1 RAPGRQGGARA
12 LDGGPGG
19 RPGAGQQAVIGR
31 LTGTL
36 LAKQP
41 PQLLLDVHG
50 VGYEVEAPMS
60 TFFRLPPAG
69 ETVTLHTHLVVREDA
84 QLLYGFATTA
94 EKALFRELIKVS
106 GVGPKVALAV
116 LSGISVEDY
125 WSTVRSG
132 ETGRL
137 VKLPGIGKKTA
148 ERLVVEMRD
157 KAGAGT
163 DALPGAAAVPQG
175 ALAEARAAMASL
187 GYKPAEV
194 QRLTDAAFKEGMS
207 TEAIIQEALKR
218 ALR

>member
-1 RAPGRQGGARA
+1 
-12 LDGGPGG
+12 
-19 RPGAGQQAVIGR
+19 VIGR
-31 LTGTL
+31 LSGTL
-36 LAKQP
+36 LSKHP
-41 PQLLLDVHG
+41 PLLLLDVHG

-60 TFFRLPPAG
+60 TFFRLPAVG
-69 ETVTLHTHLVVREDA
+69 ESLVLHTHLVVREDA
-84 QLLYGFATTA
+84 QLLFGFATLA
-94 EKALFRELIKVS
+94 EKSLFRELIKIS

-125 WSTVRSG
+125 WATVRSG

-148 ERLVVEMRD
+148 ERLVLEMRD

-175 ALAEARAAMASL
+175 ALAEARSALASL

-194 QRLTDAAFKEGMS
+194 QRLTDAVYKDGMS